1 MVDREP
7 VPLNMLYYDYIGKV
21 STLADKLRLPYKGI
35 EIWSED
41 RGHKANNNDPSMT
54 KVADAFTR
62 ILEDIPAAGNKLDG
76 GAFISVQEVDA
87 ALQKLQMSPDLTND
101 TDDTACLDASNTDGA
116 VPYPSR
122 FRETQSTAAPAA
134 TPSSGRSS
142 PGWSQSSVATSLQW
156 RSRTRKHKRRCLNV
170 IVHDACSTCQRY
182 AAARDYPPVDL
193 CQRFNVRSTIYVANL
208 VF

>member
-87 ALQKLQMSPDLTND
+87 ALQKLQVEAALHSQESANFLDSPILANGHDL
-101 TDDTACLDASNTDGA
+101 ALDHAFSDMFN
-116 VPYPSR
+116 
-122 FRETQSTAAPAA
+122 A
-134 TPSSGRSS
+134 T
-142 PGWSQSSVATSLQW
+142 
-156 RSRTRKHKRRCLNV
+156 
-170 IVHDACSTCQRY
+170 
-182 AAARDYPPVDL
+182 
-193 CQRFNVRSTIYVANL
+193 
-208 VF
+208 